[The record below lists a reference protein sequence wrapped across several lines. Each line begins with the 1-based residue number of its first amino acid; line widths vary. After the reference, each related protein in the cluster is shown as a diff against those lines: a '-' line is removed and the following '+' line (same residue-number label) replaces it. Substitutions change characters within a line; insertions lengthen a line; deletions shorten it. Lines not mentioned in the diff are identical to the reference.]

1 MLRIR
6 RPAALALIAALL
18 ALAPSLAFAQ
28 IANPSPSPSASAPA
42 DAPPIVLME
51 QLVSA
56 PPIPDIVQGSP
67 AAPSTIIEYASLTC
81 THCAAFHDEV
91 WPQLKAKYVDT
102 GKAKFILR
110 EFPLEPL
117 ATAAFMLARCA
128 GIDKRNQIVDAL
140 FSQQKTWAFVDQ
152 PIPPLT
158 AIVVRAGMTEAVFRA
173 CLKNQ
178 ELYDEVENSRD
189 HAAKAFS
196 IDSTPTFFVDGRKLV
211 GEQKLAD
218 FDRWLALAPK

>member
-1 MLRIR
+1 MPRTR
-6 RPAALALIAALL
+6 RPAFLASALIAA
-18 ALAPSLAFAQ
+18 ALAIVPSLGFAE
-28 IANPSPSPSASAPA
+28 APSPPSSKL
-42 DAPPIVLME
+42 APPPPNVPMDQLM
-51 QLVSA
+51 SA

-67 AAPSTIIEYASLTC
+67 NAPSTIIEYASLTC
-81 THCAAFHDEV
+81 THCAAFYAEV

-102 GKAKFILR
+102 GEAKFILR
-110 EFPLEPL
+110 EFPLDPL

-128 GIDKRNQIVDAL
+128 GADKRNEIVDAL
-140 FSQQKTWAFVDQ
+140 FSEQKTWAFVDQ
-152 PIPPLT
+152 PIPPLI
-158 AIVVRAGMTEAVFRA
+158 AIVVRAGMTEADLRA

-178 ELYDEVENSRD
+178 ELYDAVENSRD

-218 FDRWLALAPK
+218 FDRWLAPGAK